1 MLIRP
6 VRPAEAGRLRELRLL
21 ALQDAPQAFF
31 SSLDSER
38 RLPTPYWESWA
49 GTLDTRV
56 MFVAVE
62 DEAWLGMAGASVH
75 PEKAGTVSLWW
86 LWVAPAARGR
96 GLARRFL
103 DARADWARQCGASR
117 LELAVAE
124 NNEAARVLYQR
135 LGFVPTGERRSMVSD
150 PSRVGIFLARP
161 L

>member
-1 MLIRP
+1 
-6 VRPAEAGRLRELRLL
+6 VRPEEAGRLRELRLQ
-21 ALQDAPQAFF
+21 ALEDAPEVFF

-38 RLPTPYWESWA
+38 RLPVEYWESWA
-49 GTLDTRV
+49 GTVEHRI

-62 DEAWLGMAGASVH
+62 GPAWVGMAGASRH
-75 PEKAGTVSLWW
+75 PEKSDTVSLWW

-103 DARADWARQCGASR
+103 QARADWARQCGASR

-124 NNEAARVLYQR
+124 SNAAARALYQR
-135 LGFVPTGERRSMVSD
+135 LGFEPTGERRSMASD
-150 PSRVGIFLARP
+150 PTRVGIFMARP